1 MPDENV
7 VGRPYKKGPIRAVG
21 NARAVDYI
29 VVERM
34 PIAPKVLAEL
44 KKVKQGTD
52 LYIEAIDLMDAEAA
66 VAYVPAGRGGHVFFT
81 IPNADTAKDAR
92 RLILWRR
99 AVAISQ
105 KFQLPSVADDGE
117 VRSAPQLGGGGQVWS
132 YNRTSRYPSLIDTV
146 SSALYD
152 V

>member
-1 MPDENV
+1 MSDENV
-7 VGRPYKKGPIRAVG
+7 VGRPYKKGPIRALG

-29 VVERM
+29 VVEQM
-34 PIAPKVLAEL
+34 PLALEEL
-44 KKVKQGTD
+44 KRVKQGTD

-66 VAYVPAGRGGHVFFT
+66 VAHVPAGRGGHVFFT
-81 IPNADTAKDAR
+81 IPSAETANDKK

-105 KFQLPSVADDGE
+105 KFRLPSVVDDDGIC
-117 VRSAPQLGGGGQVWS
+117 SAPRLSGSGQVWS
-132 YNRTSRYPSLIDTV
+132 YNRTSRYPSLIDTIN
-146 SSALYD
+146 SLLYD